1 MDGRYTREVIQ
12 GGLRVVCEE
21 IPHVR
26 SVSIGVW
33 VGSGSRVETAEVNGI
48 SHFIE
53 HMLFKGTRKRSA
65 REIAEAIDSVGGQ
78 LNAFTGKEYTCFYC
92 KVLDEHFSLAV
103 DLLSDML
110 INSTFEPKEIERE
123 KGVILEEIK
132 MYLDSPDEL
141 VHDLLAQA
149 LWGDTHLGRNIVGT
163 VEAVSGLTR
172 ERILEHMARYYTPI
186 NTVIAAVGHIEHAQV
201 VQEIQAHFHMR
212 PGQAPP
218 ALTNGACQGSR
229 LEVQEKDTE
238 QVHLCVGLPAYPLD
252 HPDLYSL
259 HVLNTALGGATSSR
273 LFQEIRENRG
283 LAYSVYSYQSAYR
296 DTGLLGIYIGLS
308 PRVVDEV
315 LSLVL
320 EELEDIREHGLT
332 DAEVIR
338 AREQLKGGL
347 MLGLESTSSRMSR
360 LGKSELSL
368 NKILTPEEILRLID
382 DVTPETVRAV
392 AQNVLKPESCALS
405 AVGPVKAEKLERF
418 LMGGDEAE
426 GLEIPPKGDIPMGD
440 TPAPRTGE
448 VAATDHPP
456 GVSRREGRGGENSTK
471 DRPRR

>member
-12 GGLRVVCEE
+12 GGLRVVSEE

-53 HMLFKGTRKRSA
+53 HMLFKGTHKRSA

-103 DLLSDML
+103 DILSDML
-110 INSTFEPKEIERE
+110 TNSTLEPTEIERE
-123 KGVILEEIK
+123 KGVVLEEIK

-149 LWGDTHLGRNIVGT
+149 MWGDAYLGRNIVGT
-163 VEAVSGLTR
+163 VEAVSSLTR
-172 ERILEHMARYYTPI
+172 ERILEHMAAYYTPA
-186 NTVIAAVGHIEHAQV
+186 NTVIAAVGHIEHSQV
-201 VQEIQAHFHMR
+201 VQEVKAHFHMS
-212 PGQAPP
+212 PGQRPP
-218 ALTNGACQGSR
+218 AVASGTSHGSR

-238 QVHLCVGLPAYPLD
+238 QVHLCVGLPAYPID
-252 HPDLYSL
+252 HPHLYSL

-296 DTGLLGIYIGLS
+296 DTGLLGIYIGMS
-308 PRVVDEV
+308 PRVVEEV
-315 LSLVL
+315 LELVL
-320 EELEDIREHGLT
+320 GELEDIRQHGLT

-360 LGKSELSL
+360 LGKSELTL
-368 NKILTPEEILRLID
+368 NRILAPEEILRLID
-382 DVTPETVRAV
+382 EVTPETVHAV
-392 AQNVLKPESCALS
+392 AQDVLKVEDCSLS
-405 AVGPVKAEKLERF
+405 AVGPAKPDQLERF
-418 LMGGDEAE
+418 LVGGGDAE
-426 GLEIPPKGDIPMGD
+426 GLGTPPKGDVRVGD
-440 TPAPRTGE
+440 ESTARTGA
-448 VAATDHPP
+448 VAAADRPS
-456 GVSRREGRGGENSTK
+456 GISRQQRRGGENGTE